1 MDQKKRIELY
11 VQTLRN
17 IHQKNPE
24 LKQKI
29 QTDFTAYEQEMAQE
43 LPRFKEKY
51 PTLFRMAIR
60 EFDDPTFNRK
70 LSHFLNI
77 SHNVLTGR
85 NTLDE
90 ATKQVA
96 QEQYDE
102 YVAPIV
108 KTINKDGE

>member
-11 VQTLRN
+11 IKTIKNV
-17 IHQKNPE
+17 HEKNPD
-24 LKQKI
+24 LKKI
-29 QTDFTAYEQEMAQE
+29 MLSNYPEYEEIMAKE

-51 PTLFRMAIR
+51 PTLYKLSIR
-60 EFDDPTFNRK
+60 EFDEPTFNNK

-77 SHNVLTGR
+77 SHNVLTGK
-85 NTLDE
+85 NTLED

-108 KTINKDGE
+108 KNINK